1 VKVDE
6 ISGGLWRWTG
16 WCEPIEA
23 DAGCV
28 YQEGADGIVLIDP
41 LVPPEDEARFFEAL
55 DLDVARAGRR
65 GVHVLTTVA
74 RHERS
79 TPELAARYGARVWS
93 AAHDRLPNGIVA
105 FDSGAPGEVVFWLPD
120 HRTLACGDVLAGSD
134 GRLVVIGDPA
144 RAALTELL
152 ALDVEHVLVSHGD
165 PVLTRGRDALRA
177 ALSPLP
183 AP

>member
-1 VKVDE
+1 MKVDE

-55 DLDVARAGRR
+55 DLDV
-65 GVHVLTTVA
+65 
-74 RHERS
+74 
-79 TPELAARYGARVWS
+79 
-93 AAHDRLPNGIVA
+93 
-105 FDSGAPGEVVFWLPD
+105 
-120 HRTLACGDVLAGSD
+120 
-134 GRLVVIGDPA
+134 
-144 RAALTELL
+144 
-152 ALDVEHVLVSHGD
+152 EHVLVSHGD